1 MEVVG
6 STTLGSPLPPMDNL
20 PPPPEVFPRC
30 EKVAAKMPLVHVTS
44 GRVGRPMF
52 WDIASGEIPTSEAEH
67 SYCGPVTRE
76 VEARVGFPPSVYFY
90 AGRAN
95 PRYGDAVLAFGPQV
109 EVDVE
114 RTATPFDSG
123 GVAREDG
130 RGFAFIPPEGV
141 SRAEFAR
148 ACVVG
153 ADWRPVFANW
163 LAAYFPSGPEG
174 YWDRPPERS
183 DPEGLY
189 TAENEWPAWTWEVQ
203 FSRGPLVTDAAA
215 WTTTDSHLREIRN
228 ALENRRATPGAVD
241 RLRQFLDRLLTPNGN
256 DRHNEVLE
264 QWIREAC
271 L

>member
-1 MEVVG
+1 M
-6 STTLGSPLPPMDNL
+6 PPMDNL
-20 PPPPEVFPRC
+20 PPPAPQVLSRC
-30 EKVAAKMPLVHVTS
+30 EQVAAKVPLVHVTS
-44 GRVGRPMF
+44 GRVGRPML
-52 WDIASGEIPTSEAEH
+52 WDIADGTIPTSEAEH
-67 SYCGPVTRE
+67 GYCGATTRE
-76 VEARVGFPPSVYFY
+76 TEAKMDLPPSVYFY

-95 PRYGDAVLAFGPQV
+95 PRYGEAALAFDPQV
-109 EVDVE
+109 ELDVE

-130 RGFAFIPPEGV
+130 RGFTLTLPEGV

-153 ADWRPVFANW
+153 VAWRSEFANW
-163 LAAYFPSGPEG
+163 LAAYFPSGLEG

-203 FSRGPLVTDAAA
+203 FNRGPETMSATAWAA
-215 WTTTDSHLREIRN
+215 TDSHLREIRN
-228 ALENRRATPGAVD
+228 ALENRRDTPDLVD
-241 RLRQFLDRLLTPNGN
+241 RLRQFLDRLLTPNG
-256 DRHNEVLE
+256 DELHTEVLE
-264 QWIREAC
+264 RWTRAAC